1 MSTQSK
7 IKAGLISALTLTLIG
22 GALALEQYT
31 GTKNINNKKIYEGDI
46 VMLVFLDGYGE
57 QEDSDEISYVAWNN
71 ADSRFEMY
79 GHSGLLTTNAL
90 EVIGNIH
97 ENPKLLEEK

>member
-31 GTKNINNKKIYEGDI
+31 GTKNINNKEIYEGDI

-57 QEDSDEISYVAWNN
+57 
-71 ADSRFEMY
+71 
-79 GHSGLLTTNAL
+79 
-90 EVIGNIH
+90 
-97 ENPKLLEEK
+97 